1 MLSLL
6 LKGPFNSLSPSLPP
20 PPDLPGIQDTG
31 TFITPLKTLKGTN
44 LFFFFLPVPPL
55 REMSLLTGHQSYV
68 PAVTH
73 KPLRPQDNLPVGLLS
88 QHLLWAQMAPRVR
101 FKAWQR
107 EGLRERMCYQ
117 PGTKSISCYLFP
129 FSVSE
134 GPGRSPEVLAG
145 WQ

>member
-31 TFITPLKTLKGTN
+31 TFITPLKTLKGTD

-55 REMSLLTGHQSYV
+55 REMSPLTSHQAYV

-73 KPLRPQDNLPVGLLS
+73 RRLRPQDNLPVGLLS
-88 QHLLWAQMAPRVR
+88 QDRVAPRAR
-101 FKAWQR
+101 FKAWQWG
-107 EGLRERMCYQ
+107 GLRERMRYQ
-117 PGTKSISCYLFP
+117 PGTKTVSCYLFP
-129 FSVSE
+129 FGVLE
-134 GPGRSPEVLAG
+134 GPGRSSEVLAG